1 MRWVA
6 SFGVRGRPP
15 ESNREL
21 PRRDPTEV
29 WIAGVPYVPLGKKG
43 AVSKSGRRPCRP
55 FRLRGRRLT
64 SREGAMMGRSKMWFK
79 VETVSG
85 ASIYINSDNC
95 LRVRPNTGEHGV
107 SAPSGRWPVS
117 SLVAL
122 SSASRAASIG

>member
-1 MRWVA
+1 MPAFPV
-6 SFGVRGRPP
+6 
-15 ESNREL
+15 
-21 PRRDPTEV
+21 T
-29 WIAGVPYVPLGKKG
+29 G
-43 AVSKSGRRPCRP
+43 AKADLAR
-55 FRLRGRRLT
+55 
-64 SREGAMMGRSKMWFK
+64 GAMMGRSKMWFK